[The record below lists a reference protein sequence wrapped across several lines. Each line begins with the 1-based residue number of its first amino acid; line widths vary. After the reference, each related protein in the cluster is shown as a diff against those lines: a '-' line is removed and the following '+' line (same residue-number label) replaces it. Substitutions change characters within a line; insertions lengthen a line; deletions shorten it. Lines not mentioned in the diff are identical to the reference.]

1 MFKSIF
7 TSWWTS
13 AAGTIAGLP
22 QIIEGLSSKP
32 VNWTLVITGVAT
44 FLFGLAAKDGNVTG
58 GNVR

>member
-13 AAGTIAGLP
+13 TAGTVVGLP

-32 VNWTLVITGVAT
+32 INWTLVIQGIAAM
-44 FLFGLAAKDGNVTG
+44 LLGLAAKDGNEK
-58 GNVR
+58 

>member
-7 TSWWTS
+7 TSWWTT

-32 VNWTLVITGVAT
+32 VNWSLVITGVAT
-44 FLFGLAAKDGNVTG
+44 FLFGLAAKDGNEK
-58 GNVR
+58 